1 MSVYGL
7 FLDSSKVEQQV
18 GALTGVLPEQS
29 RQLLAD
35 ELHKLASAPSA
46 TLRWSAIVGL
56 LLALWS
62 ASRGMSGFISALN
75 IAYEER
81 ETRSFIKLNLLAIAL
96 TVGLI
101 IGGLFVISL
110 VALLPAVVGFIGL
123 GSTTKWLLL
132 IVQWPLLLLIMLI
145 ALAVLYRYAP
155 DRTKAQWKWVSPG
168 AFAATI
174 LWLIGSGGF
183 SVYVANF
190 NSYDKTYGSLGGV
203 VILLTWLYLSAFVV
217 LLGAAINAESEKQT
231 QIDSTEGPPKPM
243 GQRGASSPIPL
254 AKHGNNPQAR
264 RTASTRGGHR
274 LLDISSIPA

>member
-1 MSVYGL
+1 MSPSKIDDLKRDLDQLTDPQGQKGAVPANDRGREAEHPGEIPRAGWLDVMWRVWGEISEANIFLISGGVTYAILLALFPGLAAAVSVYGL

-132 IVQWPLLLLIMLI
+132 IVQWPLLLLLMLL

-155 DRTKAQWKWVSPG
+155 DRTQG
-168 AFAATI
+168 AMEMGFARR
-174 LWLIGSGGF
+174 F
-183 SVYVANF
+183 RRN
-190 NSYDKTYGSLGGV
+190 D
-203 VILLTWLYLSAFVV
+203 
-217 LLGAAINAESEKQT
+217 
-231 QIDSTEGPPKPM
+231 
-243 GQRGASSPIPL
+243 PL
-254 AKHGNNPQAR
+254 ADRLDRFLGL
-264 RTASTRGGHR
+264 RG
-274 LLDISSIPA
+274 